1 MGTHKQIQQLSS
13 LTATID
19 DLLAHPKVA
28 AWYSALLRE
37 AKTSFSQIQQEATGA
52 VQENLVDQMMQQLAD
67 VEREIQVSLQAPL
80 QSLRRLANTNNIPP
94 EQKAQLLIQVGKTY
108 DIIGQWNQALDIFY
122 KTLDFC
128 EHNSSE
134 KAETL
139 KFLGHLKSKQRE
151 YSAATRLYLDSLAIY
166 AVIQNKHD
174 IANIYLCQ
182 GYNDFEQGDYKKAED
197 YYRLALE
204 LGSEQ
209 SDNQIIADAN
219 NNLGIIATVK
229 GDFDDALEYYTKSI
243 EAYESIDDI
252 PGLSTTYHNLAMLQV
267 DMEKWQEAGASYQT
281 ALEYAQQF
289 SNLELMGLIHLNR
302 AELALK
308 LYDFAM
314 AEACCKHALKVFG
327 RLGSQTRIAEAYKFL
342 ACVLSRQQKWDD
354 AQRLF
359 KRSIEVNDNVGNLLG
374 IAETRYEYG
383 IMYINKNDKE
393 KAKQQLTLALSIFD
407 KLSARVDAQK
417 VKTEL
422 AKLSAEKKGR
432 AKLKRI
438 SRIKR

>member
-1 MGTHKQIQQLSS
+1 MSTYQQIQQLSS

-19 DLLAHPKVA
+19 DLLTDPKVA
-28 AWYSALLRE
+28 AWHSALLQE
-37 AKTSFSQIQQEATGA
+37 AKTSFSQIQQEATSA
-52 VQENLVDQMMQQLAD
+52 VQENLVERMMQQLAD

-80 QSLRRLANTNNIPP
+80 QSLRRVADTNNIP
-94 EQKAQLLIQVGKTY
+94 EQQKAKLFIQLGQTY

-122 KTLDFC
+122 KALDFC
-128 EHNSSE
+128 EQNSAA

-166 AVIQNKHD
+166 TALNQKHD
-174 IANIYLCQ
+174 IAHIYLCQ
-182 GYNDFEQGDYKKAED
+182 GYNYFEQGNYQQAED
-197 YYRLALE
+197 YYRLALQ

-209 SDNQIIADAN
+209 ADQQIIADGN
-219 NNLGIIATVK
+219 NNLGIIATVR
-229 GDFDDALEYYTKSI
+229 GNFDDAIAYYTRSVA
-243 EAYESIDDI
+243 AYESIDDI
-252 PGLSTTYHNLAMLQV
+252 PGLSTAYHNLAMLQV
-267 DMEKWQEAGASYQT
+267 DTAKWQEAGASYQT
-281 ALEYAQQF
+281 ALEYAQQAG
-289 SNLELMGLIHLNR
+289 NLELMGLIHLNR

-342 ACVLSRQQKWDD
+342 GCAFSRQKKWDD
-354 AQRLF
+354 ARRLF
-359 KRSIEVNDNVGNLLG
+359 QRSIEVNDSVNNQLG

-383 IMYINKNDKE
+383 LMYLNKGNQDN
-393 KAKQQLTLALSIFD
+393 AKQQLTQSLEIFEE
-407 KLSARVDAQK
+407 LSATADVEK
-417 VKTEL
+417 VKAEL
-422 AKLSAEKKGR
+422 AKLSKEKEGK